1 MVQRSRRKP
10 ETHLE
15 AERWNTVT
23 PWEKPKADDGPK
35 YMVTGC
41 LREWAVVDGI
51 RMTYRRK
58 STITEGAFV
67 TLGNDNGMDAYR
79 ISSKEM
85 KVNKSGTAKVNSLS
99 SLAILQ
105 EMAGFFDFQNGDGFM
120 ITYHKCNEREQ

>member
-1 MVQRSRRKP
+1 VQRSRRKP

-23 PWEKPKADDGPK
+23 PREKPKADDGPK

-51 RMTYRRK
+51 RMRHLGRQ

-79 ISSKEM
+79 ISSKE
-85 KVNKSGTAKVNSLS
+85 NGSQ
-99 SLAILQ
+99 Q
-105 EMAGFFDFQNGDGFM
+105 EWYREGEQPVVSCIIAGDGRLF
-120 ITYHKCNEREQ
+120 